1 MGLFMEI
8 FRDFTSLVLR
18 IPELELYWVL
28 PANSMYLLSF
38 YLRFLWYFAPE
49 IFSSYSDLQL
59 YEDEVGTLQAFK
71 VNFGMFV
78 YPFC

>member
-1 MGLFMEI
+1 MPYPG
-8 FRDFTSLVLR
+8 FRGFTSIVL
-18 IPELELYWVL
+18 PELGLYWIL
-28 PANSMYLLSF
+28 PANFMYLLSF

-59 YEDEVGTLQAFK
+59 YEDEVATLQAFK